1 MSYYKLP
8 KKRYILKQPPISS
21 GNDVVIASGMM
32 VLQGNWE
39 GSTNVVPTLGKL
51 SDAIKSGYIWNVNSS
66 TTSLLGPDDGIIPEG
81 TMLLALIDNPGAD
94 PADKTKW
101 KILYGAA

>member
-8 KKRYILKQPPISS
+8 KKRYILKQPPIGISS
-21 GNDVVIASGMM
+21 EVVVAVGMM
-32 VLQGNWE
+32 VLQGNWY
-39 GSTNVVPTLGKL
+39 GSTNVVPVLGKL
-51 SDAIKSGYIWNVNSS
+51 SDAIKSGYIWNVISS
-66 TTSLLGPDDGIIPEG
+66 TTSLLGPDGGIIPEG
-81 TMLLALIDNPGAD
+81 AMLLALIDNPGAD